1 MNKKTKVLLI
11 ALGLVV
17 LMAVPAFA
25 SQGTLGN
32 HRFSWGAGRQSN
44 IEIIAEKTGIPVE
57 KLLKERESG
66 SNCKELLERYGLN
79 TEKIREEVREARLDQ
94 RLQVVNE
101 KVKAGDITKEEG
113 DTIKKRI
120 QSHRFL
126 QDCNGPHHGE
136 REGMKLNLKRGEGA
150 CEYRQGAGGQH
161 KHGAGRQRIYEKGQ
175 IFGK

>member
-25 SQGTLGN
+25 NQDALRN
-32 HRFSWGAGRQSN
+32 HKFLWGAGRQSN

-57 KLLKERESG
+57 KLLEERESG
-66 SNCKELLERYGLN
+66 SNCKELLERHGLN

-94 RLQVVNE
+94 QFKKVEE
-101 KVKAGDITKEEG
+101 KVREGQITKEEG
-113 DTIKKRI
+113 QIIKDRM

-126 QDCNGPHHGE
+126 QDCDGDGPHHGE
-136 REGMKLNLKRGEGA
+136 REGMKLNLQRGEGA

-161 KHGAGRQRIYEKGQ
+161 KHGADRQCVCGRN
-175 IFGK
+175 